1 MEYLGLS
8 GIGSFSQKN
17 TEKYNKLL
25 SILGSE
31 GMLIQLERWMDEN
44 DLKSI
49 IESIENNLDEN
60 DIIYY

>member
-17 TEKYNKLL
+17 TEEYNKLL

-31 GMLIQLERWMDEN
+31 GMLIQFERWMDEN

-49 IESIENNLDEN
+49 IESIKNNLEEN
-60 DIIYY
+60 DITY

>member
-49 IESIENNLDEN
+49 IESIENNLEEN
-60 DIIYY
+60 DII

>member
-31 GMLIQLERWMDEN
+31 GMLIQFERWMDEN

-49 IESIENNLDEN
+49 IESIENNLEEN
-60 DIIYY
+60 DITY